1 MSKEEKEQPAIFRIG
16 KADYSMINITKEDGE
31 LIASIT
37 SDNIITKKGFNV
49 DLVEDASKVRF
60 QEMED

>member
-1 MSKEEKEQPAIFRIG
+1 MEQEEKEQPAIFQIG
-16 KADYSMINITKEDGE
+16 KTDYSMINITKEDGE
-31 LIASIT
+31 LVASIT

-60 QEMED
+60 REMED